1 MAMRHGITRRALGR
15 IMPARN
21 DYTDLRPAFLDGVVH
36 VFVVAVGQKMY
47 SVLGL
52 CMHAGILIYVGHRL
66 PEIENR

>member
-36 VFVVAVGQKMY
+36 VFVVAGKNVQRAWF
-47 SVLGL
+47 VHACWDIDL
-52 CMHAGILIYVGHRL
+52 CRL
-66 PEIENR
+66 PTAGNRK

>member
-1 MAMRHGITRRALGR
+1 
-15 IMPARN
+15 MPAETVEC
-21 DYTDLRPAFLDGVVH
+21 DAACQYGVVMCGGKPRPAFLDGVVH